1 MLTGSRSTG
10 RSSANT
16 SMRSTSFTMRSVSSQ
31 ISRVSERSSSPA
43 DCSSSCAAPRMPDSG
58 FLISCAS
65 MAASAIT
72 ERAAPRWVSWRSIL
86 SAMVRSCSITT
97 TWSGYSGSGATCR
110 STSRSPGL
118 RGVARS
124 TLYSLTAAPR
134 WRTCSTSASSGE
146 PNGTRSRSMCRRSI
160 GIEASK
166 NCSAATLASAILP
179 SAATMMTGCGR
190 RAAWRRPANRQRFGE
205 RRARGSCGGP
215 PGESVVGLGEQRARL
230 RAAPRR

>member
-1 MLTGSRSTG
+1 
-10 RSSANT
+10 
-16 SMRSTSFTMRSVSSQ
+16 MRSVSSQ
-31 ISRVSERSSSPA
+31 ISFVSDRSSSPA

-110 STSRSPGL
+110 STRRSPGL

-134 WRTCSTSASSGE
+134 WRTCSISVSSGE
-146 PNGTRSRSMCRRSI
+146 PNGTRSRTHVPAQHRRSMLRRIARPRHWRRQSCRR
-160 GIEASK
+160 
-166 NCSAATLASAILP
+166 ATP
-179 SAATMMTGCGR
+179 
-190 RAAWRRPANRQRFGE
+190 
-205 RRARGSCGGP
+205 
-215 PGESVVGLGEQRARL
+215 
-230 RAAPRR
+230 